1 MFGGGGGSGGGGG
14 GGLGDLFSGLMGGGG
29 GGLMGGG
36 GSGHAGPAGPS
47 ASSKFE
53 APDDVAELLNGFTD
67 ENTSTLDI
75 SNDDNYS
82 EISSADLEQL
92 KNIRPMR
99 N

>member
-1 MFGGGGGSGGGGG
+1 MGGAGGGDGGMMGMGGSG
-14 GGLGDLFSGLMGGGG
+14 
-29 GGLMGGG
+29 
-36 GSGHAGPAGPS
+36 AGPS
-47 ASSKFE
+47 SGFE

-82 EISSADLEQL
+82 DISSADMEQL
-92 KNIRPMR
+92 KNIKPIR

>member
-1 MFGGGGGSGGGGG
+1 MGGGAGGPGGPGGPSGPGSGGFG
-14 GGLGDLFSGLMGGGG
+14 
-29 GGLMGGG
+29 
-36 GSGHAGPAGPS
+36 AGGPS
-47 ASSKFE
+47 SGFE

-82 EISSADLEQL
+82 EISSADMEQL
-92 KNIRPMR
+92 KNIKPMR